1 MKIIIDT
8 NLWISFLIGKQ
19 TFRLKELLTR
29 KGTVIFVCR
38 ELLNELMDVASRP
51 KLRKY
56 ISQEDILQLLQI
68 IELYCL
74 DVVIQAKAISDIRDA
89 KDLYLLSLA
98 DAVQADYLLTGD
110 KDLLVLGKHGQTTI
124 LTLSDFLIQLSGQG
138 QDKA

>member
-19 TFRLKELLTR
+19 TFRLKELLTQ

-56 ISQEDILQLLQI
+56 ISQKDILQLLQV

-74 DVVIQAKAISDIRDA
+74 EVVLQKRAISDVRDV

-98 DAVQADYLLTGD
+98 DTVKADYLLTGD